1 MAAAREAEAKAWV
14 ARAKARA
21 RAEEARVVARVREEE
36 EASEGCHVA
45 LMEAAWEKEVA
56 MARVAMAL
64 AAQEAR
70 KRRESTRCRGTCRQR
85 PRCRD

>member
-14 ARAKARA
+14 AGAKARA
-21 RAEEARVVARVREEE
+21 WVEEARVTARAREEE

-56 MARVAMAL
+56 MAMAL
-64 AAQEAR
+64 AAQVAR